1 MEQIAAMAWY
11 YYLNYRIYSFYRR
24 KRESIPAFFS
34 FSATMVL
41 LSMNIFSVVGTL
53 GFFLRPIHD
62 LIFSLTKYSAIY
74 LYLAIGLFNYL
85 ILYRNKYYEEVF
97 DDFDKHGEKYKVWN
111 LSVKLYIIL
120 SVVALLG
127 MLVFADLRNHG
138 KI

>member
-1 MEQIAAMAWY
+1 MAWY

-34 FSATMVL
+34 FLATTTLAMINIQTVL
-41 LSMNIFSVVGTL
+41 GLYNFYHQFLNKHTNYKWWVLGMICSLSL
-53 GFFLRPIHD
+53 L
-62 LIFSLTKYSAIY
+62 
-74 LYLAIGLFNYL
+74 NYL

-97 DDFDKHGEKYKVWN
+97 DDFDKNGEKYKGWN
-111 LSVKLYIIL
+111 LSVRLYIIF
-120 SVVALLG
+120 SVIALLI